1 MNPLSNILIKSNVI
15 TQKGIDFFVDY
26 IKSQKQ
32 SDLEIFDAKTSNVQN
47 KNIKNPTWK
56 TDKSVR
62 DTQTVSIDSILPQTH
77 DLFKN
82 VVTNIINPFYNIEI
96 HDSEIPQ
103 LLVYNV
109 GGHYNPHIDG
119 ESPWTNPDKS
129 VIWRKIADRDLSVI
143 LYLNDDFEGGDLIF
157 PDLHIHIKPKPG
169 LLVTFPSTHLYRHG
183 VTPISKGKR
192 YAIITWMTIKG
203 FPTVKDQE
211 EEFSKKFNI
220 S

>member
-1 MNPLSNILIKSNVI
+1 MNPLSNILIKPNVI
-15 TQKGIDFFVDY
+15 TQKGINFFVDY

-77 DLFKN
+77 DLLKN
-82 VVTNIINPFYNIEI
+82 VVTNIINQFYNIEI

-109 GGHYNPHIDG
+109 GGIIIPILMVSLHGPIQIKVLFG
-119 ESPWTNPDKS
+119 EKLQTE
-129 VIWRKIADRDLSVI
+129 IYQLFFI
-143 LYLNDDFEGGDLIF
+143 
-157 PDLHIHIKPKPG
+157 
-169 LLVTFPSTHLYRHG
+169 
-183 VTPISKGKR
+183 
-192 YAIITWMTIKG
+192 
-203 FPTVKDQE
+203 
-211 EEFSKKFNI
+211 
-220 S
+220 